1 MADAGGV
8 AAQQESCAPSGPI
21 DTGLGCLALVLAL
34 AGEAFDFERA
44 RREYLA
50 PGRLAGSDDL
60 LRIARAEGLKARV
73 SRSSV
78 KRIQALSLPVIARR
92 PDGSFFVIGRRTEAG
107 VLIGEA
113 GGPAGPPP

>member
-1 MADAGGV
+1 MGDAGGN
-8 AAQQESCAPSGPI
+8 AAQRDAFAPNGPV

-44 RREYLA
+44 RREYLE
-50 PGRLAGSDDL
+50 PGRLAESTDL
-60 LRIARAEGLKARV
+60 LRIARAEGRKARL

-78 KRIQALSLPVIARR
+78 KRIQAVSLPVIARKR
-92 PDGSFFVIGRRTEAG
+92 DGSFFVIGRRIDSG

-113 GGPAGPPP
+113 GGPP